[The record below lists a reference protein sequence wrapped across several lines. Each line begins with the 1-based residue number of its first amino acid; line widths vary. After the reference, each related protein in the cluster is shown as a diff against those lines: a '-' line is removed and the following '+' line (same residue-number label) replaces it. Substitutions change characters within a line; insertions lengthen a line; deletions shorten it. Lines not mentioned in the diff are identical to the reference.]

1 MTEKLQLQIR
11 QLERA
16 TGRLAEVLSLEPTLV
31 TMDATIQRFEFTFEL
46 AWKVMKNFAYEKGL
60 EAISPRDAIRTA
72 AQLGLI
78 EKVEEWFAFLE
89 ARNNSSHIYDDKMA
103 ADVYE
108 TAKKFLPEAKALI
121 EKINHLQGSN
131 LF

>member
-1 MTEKLQLQIR
+1 MIKKLQLQIR
-11 QLERA
+11 QLEKA
-16 TGRLAEVLSLEPTLV
+16 TGRLVEVLSLEPTLV
-31 TMDATIQRFEFTFEL
+31 NMDATIQRFEFTFEL

-78 EKVEEWFAFLE
+78 EKVEEWFTFLE
-89 ARNNSSHIYDDKMA
+89 ARNNSSHIYDEKMA

-108 TAKKFLPEAKALI
+108 TTKKFLPEVQALI
-121 EKINHLQGSN
+121 KKVNHLQDST